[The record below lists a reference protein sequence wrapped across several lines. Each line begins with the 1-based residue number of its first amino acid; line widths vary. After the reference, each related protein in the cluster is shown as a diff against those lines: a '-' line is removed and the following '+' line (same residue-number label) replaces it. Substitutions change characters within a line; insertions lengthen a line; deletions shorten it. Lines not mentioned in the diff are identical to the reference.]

1 MSDYDKEAII
11 FEDKDS
17 NLKVV
22 PDYLFVKKKE
32 GFKIKFRTIN
42 SKVKIVIPELEFVEI
57 KEDGCIEKN
66 SKETFFLD
74 VGEKKILKL
83 NSIEGIDH
91 REYPYAIY
99 SINTSHFLLAKSPPS
114 MIIDPDI

>member
-22 PDYLFVKKKE
+22 PDYLFVKKKKD
-32 GFKIKFRTIN
+32 FKIKFRTIN
-42 SKVKIVIPELEFVEI
+42 SKVKVVIPDLEFV
-57 KEDGCIEKN
+57 KVKADGCSDSYPKGIFTIEEGKHI
-66 SKETFFLD
+66 
-74 VGEKKILKL
+74 ILKL
-83 NSIEGIDH
+83 NSIDEVEH

-99 SINTSHFLLAKSPPS
+99 STKTSYFLLAKSPPS